1 MINNDWK
8 SFLSAQH
15 ANLDNE
21 GAITSFQFPELER
34 TILTHGPALT
44 SLAHDALLEVRG
56 EEALSFLNG
65 QLTNDIKTVTEEKAC
80 YSAYCDPKGQVLALM
95 LVFKMADA
103 YYLSFDG
110 SLKDPIQKRLQ
121 MFIMRS
127 KVTLT
132 DVSQH
137 WIKIGYAGQFA
148 DLEIQRRLD
157 VKVKTLLTTTQA
169 KDENFA
175 DLTLVKVPGPYHSY
189 EIFAPVTTAQKA
201 WEALKRN
208 GEATNAQDWRLLKI
222 LAGFPTVNALTSGQ
236 FIAQFINLDKLEQIN
251 FKKGCFPGQ
260 EIIARLHY
268 RSQPSKRMFR
278 LKLTQAVDLEPGS
291 ELSLLDNNDKKHK
304 FEVVSATADIFAGTQ
319 VLAVATVKS
328 LEAAVGQLQSPETGL
343 VTIEPHPYPLVSV
356 ED

>member
-8 SFLSAQH
+8 SFLTAQQ
-15 ANLDNE
+15 ATLNE
-21 GAITSFQFPELER
+21 QGAITALQFPELER

-44 SLAHDALLEVRG
+44 SLAHDALLKVSG
-56 EEALSFLNG
+56 EDALSFLNG
-65 QLTNDIKTVTEEKAC
+65 QFTNDIKRVTEDQAC
-80 YSAYCDPKGQVLALM
+80 YSAYCDPKGQVLAM
-95 LVFKMADA
+95 LLIFKVADN

-110 SLKDPIQKRLQ
+110 SLKDIIQKRLQ

-132 DVSQH
+132 DVSQD

-157 VKVKTLLTTTQA
+157 VKLKKVLNTAQA
-169 KDENFA
+169 KDEGFPN
-175 DLTLVKVPGPYHSY
+175 LTLVKVPGPYHSY
-189 EIFAPVTTAQKA
+189 EIFAPVTTAQTA
-201 WEALKRN
+201 WDALKRN
-208 GEATNAQDWRLLKI
+208 GEATNYLDWRLLKI
-222 LAGFPTVNALTSGQ
+222 LAGIPSVNAQTSGQ
-236 FIAQFINLDKLEQIN
+236 FIAQFLNLDKLDQIN
-251 FKKGCFPGQ
+251 FKKGCYPGQ

-278 LKLTQAVDLEPGS
+278 LKLAQSVDLQPGT
-291 ELSLLDNNDKKHK
+291 ELNLMDDNDKKHK
-304 FEVVSATADIFAGTQ
+304 FEVVAATADIFSGTQ

-328 LEAAVGQLQSPETGL
+328 LEAAIGQLQSELTGL
-343 VTIEPHPYPLVSV
+343 VTIEPHPYPMVSV